1 MRDLYRSPLF
11 RLLVCLVLVCSLLI
25 NLSPIRAKA
34 TSVVAGLTIT
44 ELLTLLTMVVA
55 GGAGVYW
62 TFDTFDQ
69 AVDTIGTKIHDQIVI
84 DDEGPG
90 DEDALDH
97 LVNLTD
103 NINGMWNGD
112 GSGFDPNLGTKIARA
127 LLGYIAAFVGA
138 SIITGGLTAEGEEET
153 APEGYAYYNGV
164 LIPIIPLHKNYTYNV
179 LSYHKESSTYY
190 CIRSS
195 IALYCNDTVLR
206 NPESTRLAYSE
217 IVHDPAIVEYVWKV
231 SQALDGTYYCYRS
244 LSDFD
249 IIWADYDLLRGDGS
263 LYLAASEPVYV
274 STETTTIEPIYVGD
288 IPDQIQNGDYTD
300 EEKEELLLA
309 PLPEYL
315 DITKVMQSPA
325 TAYEDYL
332 ALQQKVLDGELTP
345 QEALNQMSGESTG
358 TGTDP
363 SEPTETPEEDPE
375 VSLGLSDLT
384 LDLSDYFPF
393 CIPFDLYDFFACL
406 NADPVAPVIAWQIPV
421 PGGEP
426 YPLELD
432 LSVFDEVAQLL
443 RRLQLLLFCVGLAF
457 KTRDLIK
464 G

>member
-11 RLLVCLVLVCSLLI
+11 RLLVCLVLICSLLI

-112 GSGFDPNLGTKIARA
+112 GSGFDPNLGTKLARA

-138 SIITGGLTAEGEEET
+138 SIVTGGLTDEEET
-153 APEGYAYYNGV
+153 EAPVGYAYYNGV
-164 LIPIIPLHKNYTYNV
+164 LLPDNDGYKTNYLYHFIVSHETTGMYYYHCTDREPSYNNYEERV
-179 LSYHKESSTYY
+179 KATGTLWRAES
-190 CIRSS
+190 
-195 IALYCNDTVLR
+195 
-206 NPESTRLAYSE
+206 
-217 IVHDPAIVEYVWKV
+217 
-231 SQALDGTYYCYRS
+231 DGTSAWAGNSASGTYGYNYIWS
-244 LSDFD
+244 NFD
-249 IIWADYDLLRGDGS
+249 VYDLNGVLT
-263 LYLAASEPVYV
+263 YAASEPTYV
-274 STETTTIEPIYVGD
+274 SSETTTIEPIYVGD

-358 TGTDP
+358 TGTDPSEP